1 MSIKAKI
8 ILYSILFIL
17 FAGLGTGSGYFIAA
31 LQSLPEVE
39 HLKDYQPS
47 LITKVYSDDGEVIA
61 EFFQERREMVSL
73 SEVPL
78 SLKQAFIALEDHKF
92 YQHHGVDIQR
102 FLKMVWINLTTWSRS
117 QGASTITQQLAR
129 ILFLTPEKTFSRK
142 TKEIILAIQIE
153 RKYSKNE
160 ILQMYL
166 NQALYYGSG
175 VYGVGEAASFY
186 LGKKVNELNL
196 AESAFLAGIPN
207 NPSRYSPLNN
217 LSNALKRKNF
227 ALQRM
232 REEGFIGKEEEDKAR
247 EFSIKV
253 VGHSKK
259 REGNVYY
266 APYLAEWVRQK
277 VAQEYGY
284 EMLWQGGLKIY
295 TTLNLKMQQAAEE
308 ALVPYLKE
316 KSFQGALL
324 AMNPHTGFIK
334 AMIGGRDYEESEF
347 NRATQAYRQT
357 GSAFKVFTYTA
368 AIDSKEF
375 TPVSSF
381 FDGPISFRYTRKI
394 EKNGKITRERMLW
407 SPQNYEKHYW
417 GEVFLWQMFAHSIN
431 VASVKLLEKVGIGK
445 VINYAKKM
453 GIDSPL
459 NYDLTLTLG
468 TSSIT
473 LLELVRGYATIAN
486 YGIKME
492 PVFIQKIEDA
502 RGNILEKNFP
512 SGEAV
517 LSSQTSFIMIDLLKK
532 AIDYGTGRRIR
543 WLGFDRPCAGKTG
556 TVGWPGE
563 EDTDKTMDA
572 WFIGFT
578 PDLICGVWIGN
589 DDGSPLGEKFTG
601 SSAAIPVWTEFM
613 KESLRDEPVKDFPS
627 PPGIVFKKIDLK
639 TGLLATPEDEEAL
652 WFAFLK
658 GTFFP

>member
-1 MSIKAKI
+1 MSKRTKI
-8 ILYSILFIL
+8 IFYSILFIL
-17 FAGLGTGSGYFIAA
+17 FAGLGVGGGYFITTV
-31 LQSLPEVE
+31 QDLPKVE
-39 HLKDYQPS
+39 YLKEYQPN
-47 LITKVYSDDGEVIA
+47 LITKVYSDDGEIIA
-61 EFFQERREMVSL
+61 KFFQERREIVSL

-78 SLKQAFIALEDHKF
+78 SLKQAFIALEDQKF
-92 YQHHGVDIQR
+92 YQHQGIDIQR
-102 FLKMVWINLTTWSRS
+102 FLNMVWINLTTWSRS

-129 ILFLTPEKTFSRK
+129 ILFLTPKKTISRK
-142 TKEIILAIQIE
+142 IKEIILAIQIE

-160 ILQMYL
+160 ILRMYL
-166 NQALYYGSG
+166 NQAVYYGNG

-186 LGKKVNELNL
+186 LGKKVGELNL
-196 AESAFLAGIPN
+196 AESAFLASIPN

-232 REEGFIGKEEEDKAR
+232 REEGFISNEEENKAK
-247 EFSIKV
+247 EFSIKIV
-253 VGHSKK
+253 RYSKEK
-259 REGNVYY
+259 ESNVYY
-266 APYLAEWVRQK
+266 APYFVEWVRQK
-277 VAQEYGY
+277 IAQKYGY

-295 TTLNLKMQQAAEE
+295 TTLNLKMQQSAEE

-316 KSFQGALL
+316 KNFQGALL
-324 AMNPHTGFIK
+324 AMNPHTGFVK
-334 AMIGGRDYEESEF
+334 AMVGGRDYEESEF

-368 AIDSKEF
+368 AIDSKKF

-381 FDGPISFRYTRKI
+381 FDGPISFKYTREI
-394 EKNGKITRERMLW
+394 EKSGEIKRERKLW
-407 SPQNYEKHYW
+407 SPKNYENHYW

-431 VASVKLLEKVGIGK
+431 IASVKLLEKVGIGE

-453 GIDSPL
+453 GINSPL

-468 TSSIT
+468 TSSLT
-473 LLELVRGYATIAN
+473 LLEVVRGYATIAN

-502 RGNILEKNFP
+502 KGNILEENFP

-532 AIDYGTGRRIR
+532 AVDYGTGRRIR
-543 WLGFDRPCAGKTG
+543 WLDFDRPCAGKTG

-578 PDLICGVWIGN
+578 PDLIAGVWVGK
-589 DDGSPLGEKFTG
+589 DDGSPLGEKLTG
-601 SSAAIPVWTEFM
+601 SAAAIPAWTKFM
-613 KESLRDEPVKDFPS
+613 KESLKDKPVKDFSS
-627 PPGIVFKKIDLK
+627 PPGVVFKNINLK
-639 TGLLATPEDEEAL
+639 TGLLATPEDKETL
-652 WFAFLK
+652 WFAFLEEVS
-658 GTFFP
+658 F